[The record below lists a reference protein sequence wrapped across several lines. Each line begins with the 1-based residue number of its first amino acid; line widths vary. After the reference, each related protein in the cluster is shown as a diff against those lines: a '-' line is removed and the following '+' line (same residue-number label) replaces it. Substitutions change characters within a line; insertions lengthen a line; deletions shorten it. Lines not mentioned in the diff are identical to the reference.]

1 MKWDFAPI
9 VVTGNAERRLIN
21 EYKATLFGKKNG
33 EPILRWTCKVKN
45 GTVSGKPVFGN
56 LDVSVVGRID
66 ELVRHFV
73 RGAPCV
79 LSETI
84 ETKLNLAKGA
94 VGELLGVAWKD
105 DTIALDN
112 LSAGQVVDVQQPD
125 FIIVRIDD
133 RTIAIKGGSARM
145 KVSKARSITYLQHG
159 CDLLF
164 AITYHKTQGATM
176 DALVLSICPH
186 VGLSK
191 KILPLSITPLYVG
204 VSRVNKMKDSVFLP

>member
-1 MKWDFAPI
+1 M
-9 VVTGNAERRLIN
+9 
-21 EYKATLFGKKNG
+21 GK
-33 EPILRWTCKVKN
+33 
-45 GTVSGKPVFGN
+45 VSGKPVFGN

-94 VGELLGVAWKD
+94 VGELLGVTWRD
-105 DTIALDN
+105 DTIAFDN
-112 LSAGQVVDVQQPD
+112 LPAGQVVDVQQPD

-133 RTIAIKGGSARM
+133 RTIAIKGGSASM
-145 KVSKARSITYLQHG
+145 KENKERTITYLQHG

-164 AITYHKTQGATM
+164 AITYQKLR
-176 DALVLSICPH
+176 ALRWMH
-186 VGLSK
+186 
-191 KILPLSITPLYVG
+191 
-204 VSRVNKMKDSVFLP
+204 